1 MYYKKYD
8 FSAISLQGS
17 PPKPLF
23 LVYSTATPVSF
34 TLTYK
39 ENPLISSNTS
49 SVETHKKIYIHKKN
63 SQPFIFDTSSSKSGQ
78 KKAHI
83 TRICAILDKR
93 RNIGITLDLSFHLGH
108 LEMYSYPFLN
118 VLQVQFFFFFT
129 YTYSNRYIKIAMS
142 IKIQEGQTQS
152 IYRNIFPRKKSASY
166 YNLEYC
172 RTNI

>member
-1 MYYKKYD
+1 MTSVQFPCK
-8 FSAISLQGS
+8 ACCR
-17 PPKPLF
+17 KPLF

-34 TLTYK
+34 TLMYK
-39 ENPLISSNTS
+39 ENPFVSSNTS
-49 SVETHKKIYIHKKN
+49 SVETKTKKIYIHKKN

-108 LEMYSYPFLN
+108 LEMYSYPFLMFYKYK
-118 VLQVQFFFFFT
+118 VFFT

-142 IKIQEGQTQS
+142 IKIQEGQMQS
-152 IYRNIFPRKKSASY
+152 TYRNIFSKKKKCIILQS
-166 YNLEYC
+166 
-172 RTNI
+172 